1 MKASSN
7 MLPFTRT
14 CKNVFKLYLISS
26 DYQWLKSQL
35 YIYLLVVSLTMLWTV
50 VFQIGELLRVSS
62 PTLDW
67 ILKLIKYALH
77 LVSDYKPYGG
87 IQ

>member
-1 MKASSN
+1 

-14 CKNVFKLYLISS
+14 CKNVFKLYLIS

-35 YIYLLVVSLTMLWTV
+35 YIYPLVVSLTMLWTV
-50 VFQIGELLRVSS
+50 VFQIGELLRVFS
-62 PTLDW
+62 PTFDW
-67 ILKLIKYALH
+67 ILKFIKNALP
-77 LVSDYKPYGG
+77 LVSDHKPYGG